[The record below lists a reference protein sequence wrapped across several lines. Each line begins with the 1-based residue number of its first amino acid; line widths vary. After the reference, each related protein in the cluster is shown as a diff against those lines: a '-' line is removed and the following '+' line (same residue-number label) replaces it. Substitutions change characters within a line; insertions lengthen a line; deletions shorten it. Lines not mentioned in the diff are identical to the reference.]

1 MNKYIIIA
9 LVIVSIFI
17 FCFSNKI
24 IEGLAPGSILSPAT
38 SQVNPNNP
46 LSTTSALDKF
56 ASALA
61 SAFSPPAATSSRVN
75 IAKPA
80 WTNIKEL
87 ADPATVT
94 NNSTAGCKSKI
105 QVAVEPLPVD
115 VQAQSTITNH
125 SKTIISTLDEYE
137 LQLTKLEDILNK
149 PKTILALNKNV
160 ESVVNLGIPSVSVVY
175 DENSNSLINL
185 SVVKGISGDKGIQ
198 PDPISGIPVR
208 GDIGVAGL
216 DGINPIGKSI
226 ETLPYWAKK

>member
-24 IEGLAPGSILSPAT
+24 IEGLTPGSTLSPAGP
-38 SQVNPNNP
+38 QVNPNTP
-46 LSTTSALDKF
+46 LSTSSALDKF

-61 SAFSPPAATSSRVN
+61 SAFSPPAATSSRAT

-94 NNSTAGCKSKI
+94 NNSPAGCKSKI

-125 SKTIISTLDEYE
+125 SKTIISTLDAYE

-149 PKTILALNKNV
+149 PKNILALNKNV

-175 DENSNSLINL
+175 DENSNSLISL

-208 GDIGVAGL
+208 GDIGVAGV

>member
-1 MNKYIIIA
+1 MNKYIIIT
-9 LVIVSIFI
+9 LIIVSILI

-24 IEGLAPGSILSPAT
+24 IEGLAPGSTLSPAGP
-38 SQVNPNNP
+38 QNNSNNN
-46 LSTTSALDKF
+46 LSASSALDKF

-61 SAFSPPAATSSRVN
+61 SAFSPPSSTTSTRS

-87 ADPATVT
+87 ADPATVI
-94 NNSTAGCKSKI
+94 NNSPAGCKSKT

-125 SKTIISTLDEYE
+125 SKTIISTLDTYE
-137 LQLTKLEDILNK
+137 LQLKKLEDILNK
-149 PKTILALNKNV
+149 PKNILALNKNI
-160 ESVVNLGIPSVSVVY
+160 ESVVNLGVPSVSVVY

-208 GDIGVAGL
+208 GDIGVAGV